1 MNCTLDDID
10 NAKDLIKTVL
20 PSKAIKNERIL
31 ETLMYQVGQS
41 IIQNIQKVRQ
51 IFPEPIFCRS
61 FFYSFFIHLFLEGS
75 LFSIE
80 RKRKLCAQMY
90 RAMRT

>member
-1 MNCTLDDID
+1 MIMTTMNCTLDDID

-41 IIQNIQKVRQ
+41 IIQNIQKVRK
-51 IFPEPIFCRS
+51 IFPDPILAEV
-61 FFYSFFIHLFLEGS
+61 FFIVFL
-75 LFSIE
+75 
-80 RKRKLCAQMY
+80 
-90 RAMRT
+90 